1 MTSMRKPKPRREPET
16 LRELVLDLDERL
28 EGGDALSDVWL
39 PHEEWT
45 QLVETAEEEVAAVGA
60 ARGLLV
66 DGVVPE
72 ELKRQARE
80 REKDRIELAGAL
92 GAGFDTEWPDLL
104 EIARGYALALDVE
117 RDLYVR
123 KVAELG
129 NQVVREQTK
138 KSKRPAGTG
147 PADTGG
153 VTHMGCSTCL
163 SAPFVVRIGEEERPG
178 HYADRDTAAEYSLK
192 VGLTAFEIWE
202 PRKNLRW
209 DVYAKCES
217 CGEVTDGHVTSSCP
231 KAKAGEVPGRLR
243 CPRCLGP
250 CGKTCVR
257 SANSTRYEELRQLDP
272 EHRHQL
278 AIDHPT
284 WFCQDRA
291 TGSECVL
298 QEEHVGDCKTFSDLE
313 AEEGEREP
321 EAEHPECPHC
331 GEADGHKPNECAMN
345 VDSDAALAADSGRRL
360 NGAGWKRTAKL
371 ARESN
376 GLDACHHC
384 GLGEE
389 DEQAG
394 LEVSRNDAPL
404 PDGVF
409 CRGCRVRLTK
419 NPAEWER
426 HGPPAPT
433 MVEKLE
439 ADEKEAA
446 AAKAKKKGRA
456 SKKFPKGGDLLEPC
470 TACGLP
476 FGDHAGQKCPKPQ
489 RRMKFV
495 DGDAAS
501 ASQEAPF

>member
-1 MTSMRKPKPRREPET
+1 MTAVRRPKPRKTITT
-16 LRELVLDLDERL
+16 LRELVLDLAERL
-28 EGGDALSDVWL
+28 EGGNATSDVWL
-39 PHEEWT
+39 PYEEWNRLAEAAELDDVAARLEA
-45 QLVETAEEEVAAVGA
+45 QEQAEPGVEEEDGREAVLSAA
-60 ARGLLV
+60 L
-66 DGVVPE
+66 DGWRS
-72 ELKRQARE
+72 K
-80 REKDRIELAGAL
+80 LAQAL
-92 GAGFDTEWPDLL
+92 GAGVDTEFPDLV
-104 EIARGYALALDVE
+104 EIARGYAMALDAE
-117 RDLYVR
+117 RQAVLDRAEKV
-123 KVAELG
+123 VAEA
-129 NQVVREQTK
+129 RAK
-138 KSKRPAGTG
+138 KSRRPAGTG

-153 VTHMGCSTCL
+153 VTHMGCPTCL

-257 SANSTRYEELRQLDP
+257 PANSTRYEELRQLDP
-272 EHRHQL
+272 EHRRQL
-278 AIDHPT
+278 AIDHPS

-298 QEEHVGDCKTFSDLE
+298 QEEHAGDCKTFSDLE

-331 GEADGHKPNECAMN
+331 GEADGHKPSECAMN

-360 NGAGWKRTAKL
+360 NGAGWKREAKE
-371 ARESN
+371 AREKN
-376 GLDACHHC
+376 ALDACHHC
-384 GLGEE
+384 GVGDDFG
-389 DEQAG
+389 DE
-394 LEVSRNDAPL
+394 LLSVRSDEVL

-409 CRGCRVRLTK
+409 CRGCRVRLAK

-446 AAKAKKKGRA
+446 AAKAKKKGRG

-495 DGDAAS
+495 DGDAAA

>member
-1 MTSMRKPKPRREPET
+1 MTAVRKPRPRKTPSA
-16 LRELVLDLDERL
+16 LRELVLDLAERL
-28 EGGDALSDVWL
+28 EGGNATSDVWL
-39 PHEEWT
+39 PYEEWNR
-45 QLVETAEEEVAAVGA
+45 LAEAAELDDVAARLEAQEQAKPPRSPADAVE
-60 ARGLLV
+60 RV
-66 DGVVPE
+66 Q
-72 ELKRQARE
+72 ELERLARE

-92 GAGFDTEWPDLL
+92 GAGFDTEWADLL
-104 EIARGYALALDVE
+104 EIARGYAMALDAE
-117 RDLYVR
+117 REAVLDRSAKV
-123 KVAELG
+123 VAE
-129 NQVVREQTK
+129 VRAK
-138 KSKRPAGTG
+138 KSKRSAGTG
-147 PADTGG
+147 PVSTGG
-153 VTHMGCSTCL
+153 VTHMGCPTCL

-231 KAKAGEVPGRLR
+231 KAKAGEGPGRLR

-272 EHRHQL
+272 EHRRQL
-278 AIDHPT
+278 AIDHPS

-298 QEEHVGDCKTFSDLE
+298 QEEHAGDCKTFSDLE

-360 NGAGWKRTAKL
+360 NGAGWKRSAKE
-371 ARESN
+371 AREKN
-376 GLDACHHC
+376 ALDTCHHC
-384 GLGEE
+384 GVDGEVGGKLVRVTG
-389 DEQAG
+389 A
-394 LEVSRNDAPL
+394 APT

-409 CRGCRVRLTK
+409 CMGCLLRLKK

-433 MVEKLE
+433 MVESFE
-439 ADEKEAA
+439 RAEKEAA
-446 AAKAKKKGRA
+446 AKKPRQQCP
-456 SKKFPKGGDLLEPC
+456 PKN
-470 TACGLP
+470 
-476 FGDHAGQKCPKPQ
+476 
-489 RRMKFV
+489 RRRLRIEDV
-495 DGDAAS
+495 PAEVA
-501 ASQEAPF
+501 